1 MPFNCREEERRLPI
15 HRLEVDVTSRSNK
28 LFRDGLSPF
37 RCREVDRCLP
47 FHRLEVDVTSPSNKL
62 RCHGR
67 IPSCGRQVEGG
78 GPMYFNFVVLVV
90 LVVDKGLR
98 ALCTRGHPK
107 LLSRHGFPTP

>member
-1 MPFNCREEERRLPI
+1 M
-15 HRLEVDVTSRSNK
+15 S
-28 LFRDGLSPF
+28 
-37 RCREVDRCLP
+37 
-47 FHRLEVDVTSPSNKL
+47 LEVDVTSPSNKL

-90 LVVDKGLR
+90 LVVDKGLCVLFR
-98 ALCTRGHPK
+98 QQRTNLCDVTITRGHPK